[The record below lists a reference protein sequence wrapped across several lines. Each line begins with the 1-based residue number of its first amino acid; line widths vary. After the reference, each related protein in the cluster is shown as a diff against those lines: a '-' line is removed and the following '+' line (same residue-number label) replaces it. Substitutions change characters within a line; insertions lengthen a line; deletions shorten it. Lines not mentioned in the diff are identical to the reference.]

1 MNGIKYFTV
10 DKFMNSKH
18 VIQNEGPKRLVTIA
32 VVTSD
37 WSRRRLAIYLSSL
50 SSFLENSASSPPLS
64 VLPES
69 PPDP

>member
-1 MNGIKYFTV
+1 MDGIKYLTV

-37 WSRRRLAIYLSSL
+37 W
-50 SSFLENSASSPPLS
+50 
-64 VLPES
+64 
-69 PPDP
+69 